1 MKKLLALTAA
11 LTVLAPAMAFAIDLN
26 SAKQAG
32 LVGEQENGLIGAV
45 NGSPSG
51 EVQTL
56 ISETNSGRM
65 AVYKETAQ
73 KQGVPVSQVQALAAE
88 KLYSNSGQ
96 YVRLNGQWVKK

>member
-1 MKKLLALTAA
+1 MKKLLVLTLA

-32 LVGEQENGLIGAV
+32 LVGEQEDGLIGAV
-45 NGSPSG
+45 GNNSG

-56 ISETNSGRM
+56 ISQTNSGRM
-65 AVYKETAQ
+65 AVYKDTAQ

-88 KLYSNSGQ
+88 KLYANSGQ